1 MINSNITGWSKVAEF
16 SVGGLMWVGF
26 SKRQPY
32 RLLCISSQYTS
43 LVDCNTGDIAE
54 CDAECDEE
62 SCVALTFYLPD
73 EVIDFSG
80 KKIRD
85 MDISFIP
92 EMKELEVF
100 NFPSNHFTTEQVA
113 WLVAKCP
120 ELKGKSL
127 KPYKDFVLWNKDT
140 HKSDIPAVI
149 IVGKRKTTLT
159 IEGNEKKIAG
169 YVAKFEKLSAGCGT
183 N

>member
-73 EVIDFSG
+73 EVVDIYGIYGGNPLLHTNAGEQISITKQEERFGNKTVIRAKVIFNTQDGEKEIYNDYGFYTCSFSVDG
-80 KKIRD
+80 NYFMLAD
-85 MDISFIP
+85 G
-92 EMKELEVF
+92 
-100 NFPSNHFTTEQVA
+100 A
-113 WLVAKCP
+113 
-120 ELKGKSL
+120 G
-127 KPYKDFVLWNKDT
+127 
-140 HKSDIPAVI
+140 I
-149 IVGKRKTTLT
+149 IVLKRN
-159 IEGNEKKIAG
+159 IP
-169 YVAKFEKLSAGCGT
+169 KLGE
-183 N
+183 